1 LWKIRKLT
9 LILLHHIAEWSEA
22 EQLLREDVE
31 GHRLIRRWYVV
42 AANIAVIIVAAV
54 IFNVV
59 DLELSRVLL
68 VGRKFDGL

>member
-1 LWKIRKLT
+1 M
-9 LILLHHIAEWSEA
+9 ILLHHIAEWSEA
-22 EQLLREDVE
+22 EQLLREYVE

>member
-1 LWKIRKLT
+1 M
-9 LILLHHIAEWSEA
+9 ILLHHIAEWSEA